1 MPEIPIPSIIP
12 SAPWRRQVGRVLIFA
27 TFLLLFLP
35 SPPKAQ
41 ASHRRV
47 WGEYGGGRTPGC
59 PAPPGRS
66 FPGGYLGEHYS
77 PEENLEAIDV
87 AMIDRA
93 KKTIDIAM
101 YAFTDRA
108 IADALIRAARRGVR
122 IRIYRDRIQVRDR
135 GDKTRRLLESRA
147 GREHITVRVK
157 RNSSRN
163 IMHLKAYLI
172 DASLLRTGSANWSP
186 PGEGAFGCRRHPL
199 TCHQG
204 RWQQDNNLFLSNDR
218 KLAEEFG
225 RTFNHLWNRSSNLRD
240 PRATLER
247 LRRRRHHERDGSRY

>member
-59 PAPPGRS
+59 PSPRGQS

-101 YAFTDRA
+101 FAFTDRA

-186 PGEGAFGCRRHPL
+186 PGEGAYCRR
-199 TCHQG
+199 G
-204 RWQQDNNLFLSNDR
+204 RRSRWSQQDNNLFL
-218 KLAEEFG
+218 
-225 RTFNHLWNRSSNLRD
+225 TRD
-240 PRATLER
+240 PREVRHFAATFNR
-247 LRRRRHHERDGSRY
+247 IFSRSGSRHGNRPWTPAMGRPRHPRGD

>member
-1 MPEIPIPSIIP
+1 MLEFPISSIIP
-12 SAPWRRQVGRVLIFA
+12 SAPCRRQVGRGLIFLA
-27 TFLLLFLP
+27 LLLFVFP
-35 SPPKAQ
+35 FPPEAR
-41 ASHRRV
+41 AYRHRV
-47 WGEYGGGRTPGC
+47 WGEYGGQHRGC
-59 PAPPGRS
+59 PAPPRRS

-77 PEENLEAIDV
+77 PRENLEAIDV

-93 KKTIDIAM
+93 KRTIDIAM
-101 YAFTDRA
+101 YSFTDRA
-108 IADALIRAARRGVR
+108 IAEALLRAARRGVR

-186 PGEGAFGCRRHPL
+186 PGEGAYCRR
-199 TCHQG
+199 G
-204 RWQQDNNLFLSNDR
+204 RRSRWSQQDNNLFL
-218 KLAEEFG
+218 
-225 RTFNHLWNRSSNLRD
+225 TRD
-240 PRATLER
+240 PREVRRFAATFER
-247 LRRRRHHERDGSRY
+247 IFSRSGSRHGNRPWTPAMGRPRHPRGD

>member
-1 MPEIPIPSIIP
+1 MIQGCLIHFDYLKLNCREEQVSADPKGDPDEVPHISRHRQCRPGGFPI
-12 SAPWRRQVGRVLIFA
+12 VGV
-27 TFLLLFLP
+27 FLALCLSLFL
-35 SPPKAQ
+35 SPAAQ
-41 ASHRRV
+41 AHSLP
-47 WGEYGGGRTPGC
+47 Y
-59 PAPPGRS
+59 
-66 FPGGYLGEHYS
+66 GEHYS
-77 PEENLEAIDV
+77 PRENLEKID
-87 AMIDRA
+87 IRA
-93 KKTIDIAM
+93 LSMARHSIDIAM
-101 YAFTDRA
+101 YAFTDWR
-108 IADALIRAARRGVR
+108 IARTLANMARKGVTIRL
-122 IRIYRDRIQVRDR
+122 YRDHIQVRDR
-135 GDKTRRLLESRA
+135 NDQSLWLLRQSPRIQI
-147 GREHITVRVK
+147 RIK

-172 DASLLRTGSANWSP
+172 DGRILRTGSANWSP